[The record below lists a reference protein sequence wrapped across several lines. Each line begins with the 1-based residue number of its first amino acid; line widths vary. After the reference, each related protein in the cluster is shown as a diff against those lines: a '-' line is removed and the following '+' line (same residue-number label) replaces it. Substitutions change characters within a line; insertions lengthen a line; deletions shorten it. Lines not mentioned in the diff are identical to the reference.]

1 MNYLFHLQLSD
12 PAPLC
17 RLGNLMGDFVKGR
30 LDPDDWHPQ
39 LFAGLTQHRAL
50 DRFAHHQP
58 VVRASKERLHPR
70 FGLLR
75 SVIIDIFYDH
85 FLARNWSGWVGGDLE
100 EFSAGIYHSL
110 QHYDKLLV
118 PGFRPVARRMAEND
132 WLSSYREAEIIA
144 LVLRRMSQRL
154 RRPNLL
160 EESFDELGRCD
171 RELEQDC
178 FDFLQVARQNGF
190 GEQSDNSQGPG

>member
-30 LDPDDWHPQ
+30 LNPAEWPPQ

-85 FLARNWSGWVGGDLE
+85 FLARNWSAWVGGELE
-100 EFSAGIYHSL
+100 AFSAEIYRSMQ
-110 QHYDKLLV
+110 QHDPLLV
-118 PGFRPVARRMAEND
+118 PGFRAVARRMAEND
-132 WLSSYREAEIIA
+132 WLTSYREAEIIA

-160 EESFDELGRCD
+160 EESFEELDRCR

-178 FDFLQVARQNGF
+178 CEFLQEARQNGF
-190 GEQSDNSQGPG
+190 GRR